1 MANQPETAGRTGP
14 LEIGATLLK
23 WEIRGLLGKGGHAW
37 VYHGYDTFL
46 DRHVAIKIIPTPS
59 QAEPERDLRQR
70 AQREARVLSKLENE
84 NVVRLIDAGFTADG
98 SVYIVMEILRGRTWR
113 DVIHAVG
120 TFNVIEAL
128 SLGAKVADG
137 VQAAHGVKVIH
148 RDLKPENVFVIE
160 NNGVKVLDFGI
171 AKLFG
176 PGAATTQRDLLHG
189 TMKYMSPEHLQGLGV
204 SERSDIYALGTML
217 YEALC
222 GCIPCMIGVQ
232 DPTTNALIYAQL
244 NRMPPLLDELVPTV
258 PRFIARAIH
267 RMLAKAPEDRF
278 ASMAE
283 VGEVLRAHSQRYLQE
298 SNGRAPAARELWH
311 FTAAQPRSA
320 VRLSHATTELHQLS
334 DLSPATAPPVTLP
347 TPQGQDT
354 TPVTKPPFS
363 VTGASTRPGMNAQ
376 VTQPIHII
384 TASPPTRPS
393 PAPASP
399 APTNLAQSNAP
410 VPPMTP
416 HAEAPAPLSQAA
428 FRPAPSG
435 PHSSRPHA
443 VPTRDQ
449 REQDVSSPPPREIPQ
464 SAPAPRRD
472 RRAASKSSATRN
484 LLLLGFPLGAAMG
497 LIVGVIGYWHPP
509 PATPA
514 SSTEEPIVVV
524 STQPPHVE
532 PPAQATPAPAEP
544 APSASVVVPDTV
556 AVPLPTTTAAVTAQS
571 SPAATAPKA
580 PAAAVLPVPT
590 AHVAAKPAAK
600 PSVAM
605 PASGLWDMSE
615 LDAPAKSKSKPAP
628 AASAKP
634 ARPLF

>member
-1 MANQPETAGRTGP
+1 MANQPETPGRTGP

-46 DRHVAIKIIPTPS
+46 DRHVAIKIIPTPP

-84 NVVRLIDAGFTADG
+84 NVVRLIDAGFTTDG

-258 PRFIARAIH
+258 PRFVARAIH

-311 FTAAQPRSA
+311 FTPAPQPESA
-320 VRLSHATTELHQLS
+320 VRLSNATTELHQLS
-334 DLSPATAPPVTLP
+334 DLSPPTAPPVTLP
-347 TPQGQDT
+347 TPQAQDT
-354 TPVTKPPFS
+354 TPVSKPPFS
-363 VTGASTRPGMNAQ
+363 APGLSTRPGMNAQ

-393 PAPASP
+393 PAPVPLAATNVPESS
-399 APTNLAQSNAP
+399 APL
-410 VPPMTP
+410 PPMTP

-435 PHSSRPHA
+435 PHSSRPNSEPARDERAQGLGKAHA
-443 VPTRDQ
+443 SEISHSVPVPALR
-449 REQDVSSPPPREIPQ
+449 RER
-464 SAPAPRRD
+464 PATP
-472 RRAASKSSATRN
+472 KSSATRN

-497 LIVGVIGYWHPP
+497 LIVGVMSYWHPRPTP
-509 PATPA
+509 PA
-514 SSTEEPIVVV
+514 STVEEPIVVV
-524 STQPPHVE
+524 STQPPLPAE
-532 PPAQATPAPAEP
+532 PPAPTEP
-544 APSASVVVPDTV
+544 AASAPVVVPDVEAT
-556 AVPLPTTTAAVTAQS
+556 PLPTTTAAVTAQS
-571 SPAATAPKA
+571 TAVATAPK
-580 PAAAVLPVPT
+580 PAAAVLPAPT
-590 AHVAAKPAAK
+590 AHAVAKSTTKP
-600 PSVAM
+600 PIAM

-634 ARPLF
+634 PRSLF